1 MPYMIGGELV
11 EIGSEPRHQDG
22 ILWVP
27 LRKLGHALG
36 GNADWVA
43 PNQVAV
49 LYLRDRIITITI
61 GDKTADIDGER
72 RELQG
77 APFVDD
83 GETWVPVRLFESLG
97 YTLSADAQNGIVD
110 LTPPA

>member
-1 MPYMIGGELV
+1 MPYIISGEMV
-11 EIGSEPRHQDG
+11 ELGSEPRHQDG

-27 LRKLGHALG
+27 LRKLGQALG
-36 GNADWVA
+36 GKADWVA

-49 LYLRDRIITITI
+49 LYLNDKIITLTV
-61 GDKTADIDGER
+61 GDKTADVDGER

-77 APFVDD
+77 APFVEE

-97 YTLSADAQNGIVD
+97 YNLTADAPNAIVD
-110 LTPPA
+110 LSVPA